1 MEIIFPNMEKLNEHV
16 SLAVKSQ
23 EAQQEAMKVHEAL
36 LVGAMHMYIYI
47 CLRLFIYLFLSCC
60 TKWLYEN

>member
-23 EAQQEAMKVHEAL
+23 EARQEAMEVHEAL
-36 LVGAMHMYIYI
+36 LVGAMHMYIYAWGF
-47 CLRLFIYLFLSCC
+47 LFTYF
-60 TKWLYEN
+60 

>member
-23 EAQQEAMKVHEAL
+23 EARQEAMKVHEAL
-36 LVGAMHMYIYI
+36 LVGAMHMYIYMPEA
-47 CLRLFIYLFLSCC
+47 FYLLIFKL
-60 TKWLYEN
+60 LY